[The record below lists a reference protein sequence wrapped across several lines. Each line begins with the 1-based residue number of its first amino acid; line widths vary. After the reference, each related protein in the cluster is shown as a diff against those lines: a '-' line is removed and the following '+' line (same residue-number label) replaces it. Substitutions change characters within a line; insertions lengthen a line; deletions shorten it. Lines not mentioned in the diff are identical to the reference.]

1 MASSNLLVGDIG
13 GTNARFALATAGA
26 ERFER
31 SLDLRCADFATA
43 SDAIEHY
50 LEQVGAGPPAA
61 ICIAAAGAVIDG
73 VIDVTNNHWRL
84 AERDLRTAFGTDTV
98 RLLNDFAAVAY
109 AIPLL
114 QATDLRNIGPAIPVE
129 LPAGDFRVAVLGPGT
144 GLGIAGL
151 YRSSGMLTA
160 ITGEGGHSSF
170 APATALQIAILRVLM
185 KKFGRVSN
193 ERLVSG
199 AGLVDVHAALAEVRG
214 ESSSVTQ
221 AAEIFALA
229 AAEDSLATTAVDVF
243 FEILGQV
250 AGDLVLTL
258 GATDGVY
265 IGGGISQRYP
275 DMLASSSFRS
285 AFENKGRYRS
295 LMEGIG
301 TRLVMH
307 GQTGLLGA
315 AYCAMELAARG

>member
-1 MASSNLLVGDIG
+1 MARANFLVGDVG
-13 GTNARFALATAGA
+13 GTNARFALATGGA
-26 ERFER
+26 ARFEK
-31 SLDLRCADFATA
+31 SLDLQCADFATA
-43 SDAIEHY
+43 GDAIEHY
-50 LEQVGAGPPAA
+50 LEETQSGPPAA

-84 AERDLRTAFGTDTV
+84 AEQDLRARFGADNV

-114 QATDLRNIGPAIPVE
+114 RETDLMNIGPAHRLDLPV
-129 LPAGDFRVAVLGPGT
+129 GDFRVAVLGPGT

-151 YRSSGMLTA
+151 YRSAGVLTP
-160 ITGEGGHSSF
+160 ITGEGGHCGF
-170 APATALQIAILRVLM
+170 APTTALQIAILQVLM
-185 KKFGRVSN
+185 KKFGRVST

-199 AGLVDVHAALAEVRG
+199 AGLVDIHAALAEVRG
-214 ESSSVTQ
+214 ESTAVTQ
-221 AAEIFALA
+221 AADVFARA

-250 AGDLVLTL
+250 AGDLALTL

-275 DMLASSSFRS
+275 EMLANSSFRR
-285 AFENKGRYRS
+285 AFENKGRYRA
-295 LMEGIG
+295 LMESIG
-301 TRLVMH
+301 TRLIMH
-307 GQTGLLGA
+307 EQTGLLGA
-315 AYCAMELAARG
+315 AFCALELSGRN

>member
-1 MASSNLLVGDIG
+1 MTISTLLVGDIG
-13 GTNARFALATAGA
+13 GTNARFALATGDAA
-26 ERFER
+26 RFEK
-31 SLDLRCADFATA
+31 SLDLQCADFATA
-43 SDAIEHY
+43 NDAIEHY
-50 LEQVGAGPPAA
+50 LEQTQSGPPGA

-84 AERDLRTAFGTDTV
+84 SEQDLRATFDVHTV

-114 QATDLRNIGPAIPVE
+114 KATDLENVGPAMPVE
-129 LPAGDFRVAVLGPGT
+129 LPAGDFRVAVVGPGT

-151 YRSSGMLTA
+151 YRSAGVLTP
-160 ITGEGGHSSF
+160 ITGEGGHSGF
-170 APATALQIAILRVLM
+170 APATALQIAILKVLT
-185 KKFGRVSN
+185 KKFGRVST

-214 ESSSVTQ
+214 ESSAVSQ

-229 AAEDSLATTAVDVF
+229 AAEDSLAATAVNVF

-265 IGGGISQRYP
+265 IGGGISRRYP
-275 DMLASSSFRS
+275 EMLASSSFRA

-295 LMEGIG
+295 LMERIG
-301 TRLVMH
+301 TRLIMH
-307 GQTGLLGA
+307 EQTGLLGA
-315 AYCAMELAARG
+315 AYCAMELTRRN